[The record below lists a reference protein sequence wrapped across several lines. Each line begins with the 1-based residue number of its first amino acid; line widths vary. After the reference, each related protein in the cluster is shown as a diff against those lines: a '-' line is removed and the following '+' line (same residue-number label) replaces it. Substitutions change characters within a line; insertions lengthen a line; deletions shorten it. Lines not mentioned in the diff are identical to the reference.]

1 MKIKSIL
8 KFIIASSII
17 ICIYVCFILN
27 IEHFTISY
35 NSKKSKYE
43 NAYYKSDYNTS
54 ILTKLAYSNYYTEP
68 TQSNME
74 VIKYNNIIRQ
84 ILKKYSYIEDNQI
97 NEHME
102 KIKLKE
108 RVRIIN
114 NDLMYIR
121 EPDYE
126 LIFTLD
132 VNNIEYSSLD
142 MSEIENGSMDE
153 RNSASIGN
161 REANKITN
169 EKREEIYKEV
179 RTQLQELGITEKF
192 NFEPETIYIKEFS
205 NDIEEM
211 QLYAI
216 EDSKNHIKIEIETS
230 TYEIKKLQ
238 IGFENYKTS
247 A

>member
-27 IEHFTISY
+27 IEHFTLSY

-54 ILTKLAYSNYYTEP
+54 ILTKLAYDNFTQP

-74 VIKYNNIIRQ
+74 VIKYNKIIRQ
-84 ILKKYSYIEDNQI
+84 ILKKYSYVEDNQI
-97 NEHME
+97 NEYME
-102 KIKLKE
+102 KIKSKE
-108 RVRIIN
+108 RVKIIN
-114 NDLMYIR
+114 NELMYIR
-121 EPDYE
+121 DSGYE

-142 MSEIENGSMDE
+142 MNEIENGSMDE
-153 RNSASIGN
+153 NNSASIGN

-179 RTQLQELGITEKF
+179 KTQLQELGITEKF

-205 NDIEEM
+205 NDIEEI

>member
-1 MKIKSIL
+1 MKVKSIL
-8 KFIIASSII
+8 KFIITSSII
-17 ICIYVCFILN
+17 ICIYVSFIFN
-27 IEHFTISY
+27 IEHFTLSY
-35 NSKKSKYE
+35 NSKTAKYE
-43 NAYYKSDYNTS
+43 NTYYKSDYDTS
-54 ILTKLAYSNYYTEP
+54 ILTKLGYVDYYTKP

-74 VIKYNNIIRQ
+74 VIKYNNIIRK
-84 ILKKYSYIEDNQI
+84 ILKKYSYVEDNQI

-102 KIKLKE
+102 KIKAKE

-114 NDLMYIR
+114 NELMYIR
-121 EPDYE
+121 DIGYE

-132 VNNIEYSSLD
+132 VNNIEYSSLEI
-142 MSEIENGSMDE
+142 SGIENSSIDNN
-153 RNSASIGN
+153 NSASIGN

-179 RTQLQELGITEKF
+179 RIQLEELGIIEKF
-192 NFEPETIYIKEFS
+192 GFEPETIYIKEFS
-205 NDIEEM
+205 SDIEEI
-211 QLYAI
+211 QLYVI
-216 EDSKNHIKIEIETS
+216 EDSKNHIKVEIETS